1 MQKYS
6 GNILFSI
13 SAYIMHW
20 VNSILTYCE
29 QSETKEGVLF
39 PRILFVAT
47 HKDRVVRYSFKHG
60 GGEIFLNQIK
70 IRSLTCFPLLI
81 CFHVG
86 ISEETSSRVI
96 CE

>member
-1 MQKYS
+1 
-6 GNILFSI
+6 
-13 SAYIMHW
+13 MHW
-20 VNSILTYCE
+20 VNSILTYCDK
-29 QSETKEGVLF
+29 SKTNKGVLY

-47 HKDRVVRYSFKHG
+47 HKDTVVIYSFKNG
-60 GGEIFLNQIK
+60 GVEIFLIPIK
-70 IRSLTCFPLLI
+70 IRFLTYFPLLI

>member
-29 QSETKEGVLF
+29 QSETKEGVVF

-47 HKDRVVRYSFKHG
+47 HKDRVVRYSFTHG
-60 GGEIFLNQIK
+60 TFPQIYQRGNK
-70 IRSLTCFPLLI
+70 S
-81 CFHVG
+81 VKG
-86 ISEETSSRVI
+86 SK
-96 CE
+96 

>member
-1 MQKYS
+1 
-6 GNILFSI
+6 
-13 SAYIMHW
+13 MHW

-29 QSETKEGVLF
+29 KSETNKGVLY

-60 GGEIFLNQIK
+60 GGGGVFLNQIK
-70 IRSLTCFPLLI
+70 IRCLTYFPLLI
-81 CFHVG
+81 CFHVD